1 MRDFNFFEPYI
12 KVQTKP
18 KRNIILLVVLAA
30 LTLAVLV
37 YYQYLLISHAN
48 DIKSEIDEI
57 NTFLTSADTTSKI
70 SNIEGMQTRLE
81 SLQTAFTDLN
91 AMTVEIET
99 SSQLDDMLLE
109 QINSQLPNNTFLSEV
124 AYKDAILTIKG
135 YSTEFSNISQFAY
148 NLRNSGGITDVL
160 IPTIYENNGNYEF
173 SITAKM
179 MSGGAQ

>member
-18 KRNIILLVVLAA
+18 KRNIIILVVLAA

-48 DIKSEIDEI
+48 DIQAEIDEI
-57 NTFLTSADTTSKI
+57 NSFLTSSDTTTKI
-70 SNIEGMQTRLE
+70 TKIEGMQTKLE
-81 SLQTAFTDLN
+81 SLQMAYTDLN
-91 AMTVEIET
+91 TVTQEIET

-109 QINSQLPNNTFLSEV
+109 QINAQLPANTFLSEV

-160 IPTIYENNGNYEF
+160 IPTIFDNNGNYEF

-179 MSGGAQ
+179 IFGGAQ

>member
-1 MRDFNFFEPYI
+1 
-12 KVQTKP
+12 
-18 KRNIILLVVLAA
+18 
-30 LTLAVLV
+30 
-37 YYQYLLISHAN
+37 
-48 DIKSEIDEI
+48 
-57 NTFLTSADTTSKI
+57 
-70 SNIEGMQTRLE
+70 MQTRLE

-91 AMTVEIET
+91 ALTVEIDT

-179 MSGGAQ
+179 MSGGAQWK

>member
-18 KRNIILLVVLAA
+18 KRNIIILVVLAA

-37 YYQYLLISHAN
+37 YYQYLLISRAN
-48 DIKSEIDEI
+48 DIQAEIDEI
-57 NTFLTSADTTSKI
+57 SSFLTSSDTTSKI
-70 SNIEGMQTRLE
+70 TKIEGMQTKLE
-81 SLQTAFTDLN
+81 SLQMAYTDLN
-91 AMTVEIET
+91 TVTQEIET

-109 QINSQLPNNTFLSEV
+109 QINSQLPSNTFLSEV

-160 IPTIYENNGNYEF
+160 IPTIFDNNGNYEF

-179 MSGGAQ
+179 ILGGAQ